1 MNAPSKIARLP
12 DGEFEQL
19 VQAAKAQ
26 HNLSDIIGRHTD
38 LKKRGSQEKVG
49 LCPFHSERTPSF
61 EVNDAKGQYY
71 CHGCGKAGDAITF
84 LMEREGMNFRAA
96 YQALAGDNFPLVS
109 DEERARRA
117 AEDEQKMADRI
128 ALARSIWATSVPAA
142 GTPAEVY
149 ARSRGITMALPDAVR
164 FVMAPR
170 WRDPK
175 TGECGRDHPA
185 MVCAMQD
192 NSDEVV
198 GVQCV
203 FLQSGGR
210 EKYQR
215 ARADGSQAKAKL
227 SYGKIVGAAVR
238 LGPTADRIVFCE
250 GPEDGLTLAQS
261 LPGQSVW
268 VACGTAM
275 MPRMKFPRSVR
286 SLILAGDNNQA
297 GRAAVAKAR
306 IVHAASGLSVEEV
319 YPDAPFK
326 DWNDQ
331 HMGVRS

>member
-1 MNAPSKIARLP
+1 MNAHSKIARIP
-12 DGEFEQL
+12 DAEFEAL
-19 VQAAKAQ
+19 VRTAKDR

-38 LKKRGSQEKVG
+38 LKKRGSQERVG

-61 EVNDAKGQYY
+61 EVNDGKGQYY
-71 CHGCGKAGDAITF
+71 CHGCGKSGDAITF
-84 LMEREGMNFRAA
+84 LMEREGLNFRQA
-96 YQALAGDNFPLVS
+96 YEALAGDEFPEVS
-109 DEERARRA
+109 EEERARRK

-128 ALARSIWATSVPAA
+128 ALARLIWDMSVPAA

-149 ARSRGITMALPDAVR
+149 ARSRGITIALPEVVR

-170 WRDPK
+170 WRDPE

-192 NSDEVV
+192 NSDEIV

-203 FLQSGGR
+203 FLQDGGR
-210 EKYQR
+210 AKYS
-215 ARADGSQAKAKL
+215 AVKADGSKAKAKL
-227 SYGKIVGAAVR
+227 SYGKIVGAAIR
-238 LGPTADRIVFCE
+238 LGPTAERVVFCE

-261 LPGQSVW
+261 LPGESVW
-268 VACGTAM
+268 VACGTAL
-275 MPRMKFPRSVR
+275 MPRMKFPRMVR
-286 SLILAGDNNQA
+286 SLILAGDNNEA

-306 IVHAASGLSVEEV
+306 IIHASSGLSVEEV